1 MARKKSKANYFTK
14 ETEEYIVKYN
24 TSTDIEYRNKIFTE
38 HIYLPFYKLA
48 ENIIHTFKFY
58 YTDVEQIEDLKHEV
72 VTVLL
77 EEKIMKFDPTNGAK
91 AYSYF
96 GTIVK
101 RWLINYNNK
110 NYKKLTQTES
120 TPDSFAVNVPSYMV
134 VGEHKIDYDKAIT
147 LGTYIDDWVD
157 EAYTKLGDMFLK
169 ETEQRIADAVLTIFK
184 KRSDLEIFKKKALYI
199 YIREMTDCETP
210 QLTRVVST
218 LKKDFYNGY
227 LELYDRGLLIPTL
240 NNK

>member
-1 MARKKSKANYFTK
+1 MARKKSKANYFTS
-14 ETEEYIVKYN
+14 ETEEYIKKYN
-24 TSTDIEYRNKIFTE
+24 TSTDQEYRNKIFTE

-58 YTDVEQIEDLKHEV
+58 YTDVDQIEDLKHEIV
-72 VTVLL
+72 SVLL

-110 NYKKLTQTES
+110 NYKRLKQIGSFSDVE
-120 TPDSFAVNVPSYMV
+120 DSFEEDLDLDSPSAKTLVKFLDEWVEEMYEELD
-134 VGEHKIDYDKAIT
+134 EHFIKDSDK
-147 LGTYIDDWVD
+147 
-157 EAYTKLGDMFLK
+157 
-169 ETEQRIADAVLTIFK
+169 QIADAVLTIF
-184 KRSDLEIFKKKALYI
+184 RTRHDLDLFKKKALYI

-210 QLTRVVST
+210 HLTKVISI
-218 LKKDFYNGY
+218 LKEQWVKKYQY
-227 LELYDRGLLIPTL
+227 YYDQGLLS
-240 NNK
+240 NNPL

>member
-1 MARKKSKANYFTK
+1 MARKRSKANYFTK

-24 TSTDIEYRNKIFTE
+24 TSTDHEYRAKIFTD

-58 YTDVEQIEDLKHEV
+58 YTDVEKIEDLKHEIV
-72 VTVLL
+72 SVLL

-110 NYKKLTQTES
+110 NYKRLKQFGSFSDMEESYNHDIDLESPSAISLAKLL
-120 TPDSFAVNVPSYMV
+120 DSWIEEVYEELDELFI
-134 VGEHKIDYDKAIT
+134 KDQDK
-147 LGTYIDDWVD
+147 
-157 EAYTKLGDMFLK
+157 
-169 ETEQRIADAVLTIFK
+169 RIADAVLTIFK
-184 KRSDLEIFKKKALYI
+184 TRHDLDLFKKKALYI

-210 QLTRVVST
+210 HLTKVIST
-218 LKKDFYNGY
+218 LKEHWIEKYQFY
-227 LELYDRGLLIPTL
+227 YDEGLLS
-240 NNK
+240 NNPM

>member
-14 ETEEYIVKYN
+14 ETEDYIVKYN
-24 TSTDIEYRNKIFTE
+24 NSTDSDYRAKIFTD

-58 YTDVEQIEDLKHEV
+58 YTDVERIEDLKHEIV
-72 VTVLL
+72 SVLL

-110 NYKKLTQTES
+110 NYKRLKQIGSFTEMEES
-120 TPDSFAVNVPSYMV
+120 YEGGKQYVNDYQVTLSQF
-134 VGEHKIDYDKAIT
+134 IDTWSESVYES
-147 LGTYIDDWVD
+147 LDD
-157 EAYTKLGDMFLK
+157 LFLK
-169 ETEQRIADAVLTIFK
+169 ENEKVIADAVLTLFRTRHDI
-184 KRSDLEIFKKKALYI
+184 EIFKKKALYI

-210 QLTRVVST
+210 HLTRVISI
-218 LKKDFYNGY
+218 LKEDFKKKYQN
-227 LELYDRGLLIPTL
+227 LYDQGLIT
-240 NNK
+240 NKPL

>member
-1 MARKKSKANYFTK
+1 MARKKSSSNYFTK

-24 TSTDIEYRNKIFTE
+24 NSTDTDYRASIFTE
-38 HIYLPFYKLA
+38 YIYFPFYKLA

-72 VTVLL
+72 VSMLL
-77 EEKIMKFDPTNGAK
+77 EEKIMKFDSTNGAK

-110 NYKKLTQTES
+110 NYKKLKQIGSFDDMEES
-120 TPDSFAVNVPSYMV
+120 YEGGLDIKFPGGISLSQFLDIWVEKT
-134 VGEHKIDYDKAIT
+134 YDKLDT
-147 LGTYIDDWVD
+147 LFSKDS
-157 EAYTKLGDMFLK
+157 EKK
-169 ETEQRIADAVLTIFK
+169 IADAVLTIFK
-184 KRSDLEIFKKKALYI
+184 TRHDLDIFKKKALYI

-210 QLTRVVST
+210 HLTKVIST
-218 LKKDFYNGY
+218 LKDDFYEIYYRYHEKGKIIIK
-227 LELYDRGLLIPTL
+227 EL
-240 NNK
+240 

>member
-1 MARKKSKANYFTK
+1 MARKKSKANYFTA
-14 ETEEYIVKYN
+14 ETEEYIKKYN
-24 TSTDIEYRNKIFTE
+24 ISTDIEYRNKIFTD
-38 HIYLPFYKLA
+38 HIYYPFYKLV

-110 NYKKLTQTES
+110 NYKKLLQNES
-120 TPDSFAVNVPSYMV
+120 TPDSFALNVPSYMI
-134 VGEHKIDYDKAIT
+134 VGDPELDYEGAIS
-147 LGTYIDDWVD
+147 LGTYIDIWVSQTYVKLD
-157 EAYTKLGDMFLK
+157 ELFLK
-169 ETEQRIADAVLTIFK
+169 DSEKRIADAILTIFK

-199 YIREMTDCETP
+199 YIIEMTDCETP
-210 QLTRVVST
+210 QLTRVIST
-218 LKKDFYNGY
+218 LKKNFYEGY
-227 LELYDRGLLIPTL
+227 LELYDRGVLVPNL

>member
-1 MARKKSKANYFTK
+1 MARKKSKANYFTA
-14 ETEEYIVKYN
+14 ETEEYIKKYN
-24 TSTDIEYRNKIFTE
+24 VSTDIEYRNRIFTD
-38 HIYLPFYKLA
+38 HIYYPFYKLV

-110 NYKKLTQTES
+110 NYKKLLQNES
-120 TPDSFAVNVPSYMV
+120 TPDSFALNVPSYMI
-134 VGEHKIDYDKAIT
+134 VGDPELDYEEAIS
-147 LGTYIDDWVD
+147 LGTYIDIWVSQTYVKLD
-157 EAYTKLGDMFLK
+157 EIFVKDSEK
-169 ETEQRIADAVLTIFK
+169 RIADAILTIFK

-210 QLTRVVST
+210 QLTRVIST
-218 LKKDFYNGY
+218 LKKNFYEGY
-227 LELYDRGLLIPTL
+227 LELYDRGVLVPNL

>member
-1 MARKKSKANYFTK
+1 MPRKKSKANYFTK

-24 TSTDIEYRNKIFTE
+24 NSTDPDYRAKIFTD

-58 YTDVEQIEDLKHEV
+58 YTDVEKIEDLKHELV
-72 VTVLL
+72 SILL

-110 NYKKLTQTES
+110 NYKKLKQIGSFSEMEESYDAKISKQISEDAGITLAAFMDRWVES
-120 TPDSFAVNVPSYMV
+120 TYETLDETFA
-134 VGEHKIDYDKAIT
+134 
-147 LGTYIDDWVD
+147 
-157 EAYTKLGDMFLK
+157 K
-169 ETEQRIADAVLTIFK
+169 ESDRKIADAVLTIFK
-184 KRSDLEIFKKKALYI
+184 TRNDLDIFKKKALYI

-210 QLTRVVST
+210 SLTKVINI
-218 LKKDFYNGY
+218 LKDDFKAKYQK
-227 LELYDRGLLIPTL
+227 LYDQGLIV
-240 NNK
+240 NKLR

>member
-14 ETEEYIVKYN
+14 ETEDYIVKYN
-24 TSTDIEYRNKIFTE
+24 NSTDPDYRAKIFTD

-58 YTDVEQIEDLKHEV
+58 YTDVERIEDLKHEIV
-72 VTVLL
+72 SVLL

-110 NYKKLTQTES
+110 NYKRLKQIG
-120 TPDSFAVNVPSYMV
+120 SFAEMEESYEGGKQYVNDYQVTLSQF
-134 VGEHKIDYDKAIT
+134 IDTWSESVYES
-147 LGTYIDDWVD
+147 LDD
-157 EAYTKLGDMFLK
+157 LFLK
-169 ETEQRIADAVLTIFK
+169 ENEKVIADAVLTLFRTRHDI
-184 KRSDLEIFKKKALYI
+184 EIFKKKALYI

-210 QLTRVVST
+210 HLTRVISI
-218 LKKDFYNGY
+218 LKEDFKKKYQN
-227 LELYDRGLLIPTL
+227 LYDQGLIT
-240 NNK
+240 NKPL

>member
-1 MARKKSKANYFTK
+1 MPRKKSKANYFTK
-14 ETEEYIVKYN
+14 ETEDYIVKYN
-24 TSTDIEYRNKIFTE
+24 NSTDSDYRAKIFTD

-58 YTDVEQIEDLKHEV
+58 YTDVERIEDLKHEIV
-72 VTVLL
+72 SVLL

-110 NYKKLTQTES
+110 NYKRLKQIGSFSDIEESYDNTISYES
-120 TPDSFAVNVPSYMV
+120 TTGV
-134 VGEHKIDYDKAIT
+134 T
-147 LGTYIDDWVD
+147 LANLLDDWINEVYEELD
-157 EAYTKLGDMFLK
+157 ELFHKVQD
-169 ETEQRIADAVLTIFK
+169 EQIADAVLTIFK
-184 KRSDLEIFKKKALYI
+184 TRHDLDLFKKKALYI

-210 QLTRVVST
+210 HLTKVISV
-218 LKKDFYNGY
+218 LKEHWIKKYQY
-227 LELYDRGLLIPTL
+227 YYDEGLIS
-240 NNK
+240 NNPQ

>member
-14 ETEEYIVKYN
+14 ETEDYIVKYN
-24 TSTDIEYRNKIFTE
+24 NSTDSDYRAKIFTD

-58 YTDVEQIEDLKHEV
+58 YTDVERIEDLKHEIV
-72 VTVLL
+72 SVLL

-101 RWLINYNNK
+101 RWLINYMIK
-110 NYKKLTQTES
+110 NYKRLKQIGSFTEMEES
-120 TPDSFAVNVPSYMV
+120 YEGGKQYVNDYQVTLSQF
-134 VGEHKIDYDKAIT
+134 IDTWSESVYES
-147 LGTYIDDWVD
+147 LDD
-157 EAYTKLGDMFLK
+157 LFLK
-169 ETEQRIADAVLTIFK
+169 ENEKVIADAVLTLFRTRHDI
-184 KRSDLEIFKKKALYI
+184 EIFKKKALYI

-210 QLTRVVST
+210 HLTRVISI
-218 LKKDFYNGY
+218 LKEDFKKKYQN
-227 LELYDRGLLIPTL
+227 LYDQGLIT
-240 NNK
+240 NKPL

>member
-1 MARKKSKANYFTK
+1 MARKKSKANYFTA
-14 ETEEYIVKYN
+14 ETEEYIKKYN
-24 TSTDIEYRNKIFTE
+24 ISTDIEYRNKIFTD
-38 HIYLPFYKLA
+38 HIYYPFYKLV

-110 NYKKLTQTES
+110 NYKKLLQNES
-120 TPDSFAVNVPSYMV
+120 TPDSFALNVPSYMI
-134 VGEHKIDYDKAIT
+134 VGDPELDYEGAIS
-147 LGTYIDDWVD
+147 LGTYIDIWVSQTYVKLD
-157 EAYTKLGDMFLK
+157 ELFLK
-169 ETEQRIADAVLTIFK
+169 DSEKRIADAILTIFK

-210 QLTRVVST
+210 QLTRVIST
-218 LKKDFYNGY
+218 LKKNFYEGY
-227 LELYDRGLLIPTL
+227 LELYDRGVLVPNL

>member
-1 MARKKSKANYFTK
+1 MARKKSKANYFTA
-14 ETEEYIVKYN
+14 ETEEYIKKYN
-24 TSTDIEYRNKIFTE
+24 VSTDIEYRNKIFTD
-38 HIYLPFYKLA
+38 HIYYPFYKLV

-110 NYKKLTQTES
+110 NYKKLLQNES
-120 TPDSFAVNVPSYMV
+120 TPDSFALNVPSYMI
-134 VGEHKIDYDKAIT
+134 VGDPELDYEEAIS
-147 LGTYIDDWVD
+147 LGTYIDIWVSQTYVKLD
-157 EAYTKLGDMFLK
+157 EIFVKDSEK
-169 ETEQRIADAVLTIFK
+169 RIADAILTIFK

-210 QLTRVVST
+210 QLTRVIST
-218 LKKDFYNGY
+218 LKKNFYEGY
-227 LELYDRGLLIPTL
+227 LELYDRGVLVPNL